1 MGHIGSMSTWERF
14 NIGKEKA
21 DKEEFRGWSLFP
33 ASKLVEL
40 PPVEVD
46 GPMTDER
53 AMMLLDKI
61 RHFEKH
67 MRLRPLFNAREDRVG
82 YAQID
87 RDYATALILE
97 ASPK

>member
-1 MGHIGSMSTWERF
+1 MSTWERF
-14 NIGKEKA
+14 DIGKEKA
-21 DKEEFRGWSLFP
+21 DKDEFRGWCLCP

-46 GPMTDER
+46 GPMTEER

-67 MRLRPLFNAREDRVG
+67 MRLRPLYNASEEKIG
-82 YAQID
+82 FAQID
-87 RDYATALILE
+87 RNYATALILE
-97 ASPK
+97 TGK